1 MGLQPFEGSLIRR
14 RQTILL
20 FLVTPS
26 LVALDCATEIASV
39 TDEPHHHLVLTTP
52 RVRVFDV
59 RLAPREYTA
68 LFAHLN
74 RGVLY
79 MDNLNINLGA
89 TNINLVPQAGGT
101 PCEYPRRLCR
111 PGAHRLALRD
121 GDVWFRSIDDG
132 VEMID
137 NDSGPAYHS
146 VAIDFTN
153 RSTSVVPCDTACV
166 DPTNA
171 SITRVMTADQWVVSS
186 VILPPSGRVDVHDAV
201 TVAVSTV
208 DLAYNGSLA
217 RGDPGTVH
225 RVHGTITNVGSR
237 GARLILLEFLP
248 IHVGFVQE

>member
-74 RGVLY
+74 RGVLL

-89 TNINLVPQAGGT
+89 ANINLVPQAGGT

-111 PGAHRLALRD
+111 PGAHRLALGD

-166 DPTNA
+166 DPTNT